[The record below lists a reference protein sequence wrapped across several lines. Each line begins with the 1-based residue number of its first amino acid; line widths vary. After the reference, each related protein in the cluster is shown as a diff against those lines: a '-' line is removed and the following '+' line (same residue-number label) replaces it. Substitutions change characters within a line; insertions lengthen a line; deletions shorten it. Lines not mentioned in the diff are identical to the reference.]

1 MTFFHSFPARLLLL
15 TVTWCF
21 LATISSVLAA
31 EPARP
36 DALKEAQKEAQAAFN
51 KQQYDQALQLLESLV
66 KSGNVAPDV
75 RRLKARTL
83 AKAGKPQDALAEYEG
98 ITTTTKKDE
107 LPLLREVAFG
117 FIVPMLKDM
126 RVQMRGVGY
135 TALKEI
141 ESDESVPY
149 FEDGLSDGAGQVR
162 ALAAEGLGQLEA
174 GRRSPRL
181 KNALQDQAAY
191 VRKYAVQ
198 ALGKTGDRAMAG
210 LIEKSL
216 EDEEPLVR
224 VSAAGALAMLG
235 QSRGWELLSAS
246 AKSRNP
252 DERSAALRKLGL
264 LKKAASFPELEAALG
279 ETQPSVR
286 AAAVSG
292 LGDLGERKAGPLL
305 LKALHD
311 PIPGVRGAAVIGLGK
326 LHYTGAMKDV
336 KQALNDKNPG
346 VRADAVAVLL
356 EFGEPYATVAGTV
369 RELSGDKEPGIRAR
383 VSRSLARGRGESV
396 GDRVEGL
403 RLLLQDAL
411 PLPRMT
417 AVRALGHVTSSRTLT
432 ILKEALHDKD
442 DAVQATAAGSL
453 IRVLDGK
460 AGTGKGE
467 PAEG

>member
-1 MTFFHSFPARLLLL
+1 MTYLHFFTTRLLFP

-21 LATISSVLAA
+21 LATGGSVLAA

-36 DALKEAQKEAQAAFN
+36 DALKEAQAAFN
-51 KQQYDQALQLLESLV
+51 KQQYDQALQLLESLE
-66 KSGNVAPDV
+66 KGGNVAPDV
-75 RRLKARTL
+75 RRLKARAL
-83 AKAGKPQDALAEYEG
+83 AKAGKPKDALAEYEG

-141 ESDESVPY
+141 KSDESVPY

-174 GRRSPRL
+174 GRQSPRL

-191 VRKYAVQ
+191 VRKYALQ
-198 ALGKTGDRAMAG
+198 ALGKSGDRAMAG

-235 QSRGWELLSAS
+235 QARGWERLNGS

-252 DERSAALRKLGL
+252 DERSAALRTLGL
-264 LKKAASFPELEAALG
+264 LKNAASFPELEAALG

-311 PIPGVRGAAVIGLGK
+311 PIPGVRGAAVISLGK
-326 LHYTGAMKDV
+326 LHYAEAMKDV

-369 RELSGDKEPGIRAR
+369 RELSGDKEPSIRAR
-383 VSRSLARGRGESV
+383 VSRSLSKGRGESV
-396 GDRVEGL
+396 KETVEGL

-417 AVRALGHVTSSRTLT
+417 AVRALGHVTSTQAAA
-432 ILKEALHDKD
+432 ILKEALRDQD
-442 DAVQATAAGSL
+442 DGVRATAAGAL

-467 PAEG
+467 PVDG

>member
-1 MTFFHSFPARLLLL
+1 
-15 TVTWCF
+15 VQ
-21 LATISSVLAA
+21 AA

-36 DALKEAQKEAQAAFN
+36 DALKEAQAAFS
-51 KQQYDQALQLLESLV
+51 KQQYDQALQLLESLGE
-66 KSGNVAPDV
+66 KGNAAPDV
-75 RRLKARTL
+75 RRLKIRTL
-83 AKAGKPQDALAEYEG
+83 AKAGKPKDALAEYEG
-98 ITTTTKKDE
+98 ITRTTKKDE

-235 QSRGWELLSAS
+235 QSRGWEQLSGS

-252 DERSAALRKLGL
+252 DERSAALRTLGL
-264 LKKAASFPELEAALG
+264 LKKAASFPELEASLG

-326 LHYTGAMKDV
+326 LHYTDAMNDL

-369 RELSGDKEPGIRAR
+369 RDLSGDKEPSIRAR

-396 GDRVEGL
+396 RDRVEGL

-417 AVRALGHVTSSRTLT
+417 AVRALGHVTSPQAAT
-432 ILKEALHDKD
+432 ILKEALHDED
-442 DAVQATAAGSL
+442 DAVRATAAGSL

-467 PAEG
+467 PADG

>member
-1 MTFFHSFPARLLLL
+1 MTFLHSFPPARLLLL
-15 TVTWCF
+15 TVAWGLCV
-21 LATISSVLAA
+21 SSGPALAA
-31 EPARP
+31 QPAGP
-36 DALKEAQKEAQAAFN
+36 DGLKEAQAAFN
-51 KQQYDQALQLLESLV
+51 KQQYDQALQLLESLG
-66 KSGNVAPDV
+66 KGGHVAPDV

-83 AKAGKPQDALAEYEG
+83 ARLGKPLDALAEYDVLVPSG
-98 ITTTTKKDE
+98 RPDDR
-107 LPLLREVAFG
+107 PLLREVALG
-117 FIVPMLKDM
+117 FIIPLLKDM

-141 ESDESVPY
+141 ESEESVPY

-181 KNALQDQAAY
+181 KGALQDQAAY

-198 ALGKTGDRAMAG
+198 ALGKTGDQAMAV

-235 QSRGWELLSAS
+235 QSRGWERLSGS

-252 DERSAALRKLGL
+252 DERSAALRMLGI
-264 LKKAASFPELEAALG
+264 LKRGASFPELEAALG
-279 ETQPSVR
+279 DHQPSVR

-292 LGDLGERKAGPLL
+292 LGDLGERRAGPLL

-311 PIPGVRGAAVIGLGK
+311 PIPGGRGAAVIGLGK
-326 LHYTGAMKDV
+326 LQYTEAMNDIKNM
-336 KQALNDKNPG
+336 LNDNNPG

-356 EFGEPYATVAGTV
+356 EFKVPYDTVAGTV
-369 RELSGDKEPGIRAR
+369 RELTGDKEPSIRAR
-383 VSRSLARGRGESV
+383 VSRSLSKGRGESV
-396 GDRVEGL
+396 KDAVEGL

-417 AVRALGHVTSSRTLT
+417 AARALGHTTSAQALT
-432 ILKEALHDKD
+432 ILKEALHDQD
-442 DAVQATAAGSL
+442 DAVRATAAGAL

-460 AGTGKGE
+460 AGAGKGDS
-467 PAEG
+467 PEG